1 MENLDPAGAFV
12 VFGDQDSGCVSYG
25 VESAGRRWFVKRAGT
40 PAARES
46 LTRALALHAAVRHPA
61 VVRPQLV
68 RDGTDGPTLVY
79 PWCDGVVLNHATTGG
94 GSDRSGL
101 ARFQRLPVAE
111 VRAALDVILDAHL
124 AVSTAGYVAVDLYD
138 GCFLYDFDAHL
149 MRLIDLDEYRPGPF
163 VLDSDRLP
171 GSRRFLSPEELTR
184 GATID
189 ERTTVHALGRTL
201 HHLLDGPSGWR
212 GTTAE
217 RAVADRACRSDP
229 AERYATVA
237 ALVRDWRAA

>member
-1 MENLDPAGAFV
+1 MWELDRAAAFV

-40 PAARES
+40 PSARES
-46 LTRALALHAAVRHPA
+46 LTRALGLHAAVRHPA
-61 VVRPQLV
+61 VVRPELV

-94 GSDRSGL
+94 GSDPTGL
-101 ARFQRLPVAE
+101 ARF
-111 VRAALDVILDAHL
+111 
-124 AVSTAGYVAVDLYD
+124 
-138 GCFLYDFDAHL
+138 
-149 MRLIDLDEYRPGPF
+149 
-163 VLDSDRLP
+163 
-171 GSRRFLSPEELTR
+171 RRYLSPEELTR

-212 GTTAE
+212 GTAAE
-217 RAVADRACRSDP
+217 RAVADRAGRPDP
-229 AERYATVA
+229 AERHATVA
-237 ALVRDWRAA
+237 ALVRDWRTA